1 MASTLEI
8 FSSVVTACRNPVS
21 NNSLTISCL
30 LRESPPTLQKF
41 LPEAT
46 APLPSQ
52 SPLCVLA
59 RSSLIALSMASSMFA
74 LHWWLGISR
83 GVFKD
88 LIGRGCCRHGPLLL
102 YPLDNLV
109 ALVGMPVGC
118 NHGLAHQSVANGTHE
133 GVVLSQNMPLSFGP
147 QQRVAHTPLP
157 FLQCGAGCRD
167 PPAC

>member
-41 LPEAT
+41 LPDAT

-83 GVFKD
+83 VSSR
-88 LIGRGCCRHGPLLL
+88 IS
-102 YPLDNLV
+102 LV
-109 ALVGMPVGC
+109 VGAVAMAPFC
-118 NHGLAHQSVANGTHE
+118 FIHLTISVR
-133 GVVLSQNMPLSFGP
+133 S
-147 QQRVAHTPLP
+147 
-157 FLQCGAGCRD
+157 
-167 PPAC
+167 